1 MFAQGQQMSV
11 KRWSLLVLLA
21 LCTWGGWWFLSRAF
35 ELARDTAY
43 ESHAR
48 AYIKRIDEV
57 QKGFLKDNPGQG
69 FACKLDDLRRAGLAS
84 PSENKYNFELH
95 CDKRERPPE
104 TEYLVV
110 AYPAD
115 KRVKG
120 VWGFQLFCSDQ
131 TGEIWG
137 ELSRG
142 NMRDNL
148 SESEKAGLYDFK
160 GICRRNHHPS
170 RQ

>member
-1 MFAQGQQMSV
+1 MSV

-21 LCTWGGWWFLSRAF
+21 LCTWGWWRFLSRAW
-35 ELARDTAY
+35 ELARNTAD

-48 AYIKRIDEV
+48 AYIKDIDEV

-69 FACKLDDLRRAGLAS
+69 FACILDDLRRAGLPS
-84 PSENKYNFELH
+84 PSGNKYNFELH

-104 TEYLVV
+104 MEYLVV

-115 KRVKG
+115 KRVRG
-120 VWGFQLFCSDQ
+120 VWGFWVFCSDQ
-131 TGEIWG
+131 TGDIWG
-137 ELSRG
+137 ELSRED
-142 NMRDNL
+142 MRNNL
-148 SESEKAGLYDFK
+148 SESEKVGSYDFE
-160 GICRRNHHPS
+160 GICRRNRHPS

>member
-1 MFAQGQQMSV
+1 MSV

-21 LCTWGGWWFLSRAF
+21 LCAWGAWWFLSRAF
-35 ELARDTAY
+35 ALARDTAY
-43 ESHAR
+43 ESRAR

-57 QKGFLKDNPGQG
+57 QKGFLKNNPEQG

-84 PSENKYNFELH
+84 PSENKFNFELH
-95 CDKRERPPE
+95 CGRRGGPPE
-104 TEYLVV
+104 MEYLVV

-115 KRVKG
+115 KRVQG
-120 VWGFQLFCSDQ
+120 VSGFQVFCSDQ

-137 ELSRG
+137 ELSRE

-148 SESEKAGLYDFK
+148 SESETAGVYDFE
-160 GICRRNHHPS
+160 GICRRNRHSS

>member
-1 MFAQGQQMSV
+1 MSAN
-11 KRWSLLVLLA
+11 RWSLLVLLA

-35 ELARDTAY
+35 GLARDTSY

-48 AYIKRIDEV
+48 AYIRRVDEA
-57 QKGFLKDNPGQG
+57 QKGFLKENPGQG
-69 FACKLDDLRRAGLAS
+69 FACKLDDLRHAGLAS

-95 CDKRERPPE
+95 CDRRERPPE
-104 TEYLVV
+104 MEYLVV

-120 VWGFQLFCSDQ
+120 VWGFQVFCSDQ

-137 ELSRG
+137 ELSRE

-148 SESEKAGLYDFK
+148 SESEKAGLYDFE
-160 GICRRNHHPS
+160 GICRRNRHAS